1 MKQLL
6 GATIDMNIV
15 VDFIMREMTPEDIRQ
30 IPLGKST
37 LYRLKSST
45 KEIEKANIKTIYTIQ
60 TYALE
65 KKERIKEELALA
77 ESEPH
82 SETRTRFIGLDIG
95 TSHLVSASDID
106 MKDTYTCHRQG
117 VKNCIRSYN
126 ARMGKRPN
134 KQQKKRYK
142 EELIKG
148 LENQITKTINEL
160 IRHYGNNVIYVIGR
174 TSIRSESTFKTVHKT
189 FVRILNQLIRENDLI
204 ASVAM
209 INEHFTSI
217 TCPKCNYSSSLNRTS
232 TNEFECEK
240 CHFKHDND
248 DEVASCN
255 IAKKYLTSI

>member
-106 MKDTYTCHRQG
+106 MKDTDRKSTRLNSSHVSISYAVFCLKKKI
-117 VKNCIRSYN
+117 KNIYI
-126 ARMGKRPN
+126 
-134 KQQKKRYK
+134 
-142 EELIKG
+142 LI
-148 LENQITKTINEL
+148 QHHMSHT
-160 IRHYGNNVIYVIGR
+160 
-174 TSIRSESTFKTVHKT
+174 
-189 FVRILNQLIRENDLI
+189 Q
-204 ASVAM
+204 
-209 INEHFTSI
+209 
-217 TCPKCNYSSSLNRTS
+217 
-232 TNEFECEK
+232 
-240 CHFKHDND
+240 
-248 DEVASCN
+248 
-255 IAKKYLTSI
+255 